1 VTKPQVVSD
10 PKRVRDAVGDW
21 KKQGL
26 SVGLVPTMGFLHEGH
41 ASLIRKARKD
51 NERVA
56 VSIFVNPKQFSPSED
71 LDGYPRDMEHDLE
84 ICRAEGV
91 DLVFNPEPGQMYP
104 DGFQTTVAV
113 DRLASGLCGAS
124 RPGHFAGV
132 CTVVSKLFNITRPDR
147 AYFGRKDAQQL
158 AVIKRM
164 VRDLDMDVEVVG
176 CPIVR
181 EPDGL
186 ARSSRNSY
194 LDAKE
199 RRAALC
205 LSKALLGAE
214 EAVAQGSRDAA
225 RIRAAARKA
234 LEAEPLAR
242 IDYIAVVDP
251 DSLEDAQGD
260 IGEKT
265 LVALAVFIGKTRLID
280 NTLIER

>member
-1 VTKPQVVSD
+1 MNPEVTSEPE
-10 PKRVRDAVGDW
+10 RVLNAVKAW

-41 ASLIRKARKD
+41 ASLIRRARLD
-51 NERVA
+51 NDRVA

-71 LDGYPRDMEHDLE
+71 LDSYPRDMEHDLE

-104 DGFQTTVAV
+104 DGFQTSVAV
-113 DRLASGLCGAS
+113 DKLASGLCGAS
-124 RPGHFAGV
+124 RPGHFTGV

-164 VRDLDMDVEVVG
+164 ARDMNMDVEIVG
-176 CPIVR
+176 CPTVR

-186 ARSSRNSY
+186 AKSSRNSY
-194 LDAKE
+194 LDAEE
-199 RRAALC
+199 RKAALC
-205 LSKALLGAE
+205 LRNALLRAE
-214 EAVAQGSRDAA
+214 ETVARGTKDAA
-225 RIRAAARKA
+225 EIRAAALKA

-242 IDYIAVVDP
+242 IDYVAVVDP
-251 DSLEDAQGD
+251 DSLEDAQGE
-260 IGEKT
+260 IGEKA
-265 LVALAVFIGKTRLID
+265 LVALAVFIGRTRLID
-280 NTLIER
+280 NTLI